1 MASTS
6 DKVGHA
12 LAKGLL
18 IKTDYRKDA
27 TTESLSRGESVFS
40 TSNAE
45 TYIEK
50 EPTAADYFREIA
62 PNGQTVK
69 RYFRDLFPFLNWIT
83 RYNLQWFTGDL
94 IAGLTVGAVVVPQGM
109 AYALLAKLP
118 AEYGLYTSFVGF
130 ILYWAFATSKDIT
143 IGTVAVMSTLVGN
156 IVIKV
161 QKTHPDIDAV
171 EIARTLAVVS
181 GCVVLFIGL
190 ARIGW
195 IVEWISLTAITAF
208 MTGSAI
214 TIGVGQIPAL
224 LGIPGINNRGPAY
237 EVFINTLKALPK
249 ARLDAAMGVT
259 ALFLLYFIRFGFEF
273 LSRRYPSR
281 KKTFFFLST
290 LRIAFVLLLYIM
302 ISWLVNRG
310 IKDAK
315 KAHFRILGKV
325 PRGFQH
331 AGAPKMN
338 TRTINAFA
346 SELPATIIVLLI
358 EHIAISKSFGRI
370 NNYTINPSQEL
381 VAIGFTNVFG
391 PFLGAYPATGSFSRT
406 AIKSKAGVRTPLAGV
421 FTAIVVLLALYALT
435 AVFFYI
441 PMSSLAAV
449 IIHAVGDLITPPNVV
464 YQFWEVSPLEV
475 PIFFIGVFVTL
486 FTNIENGIYATIA
499 ASGALLLFR
508 LSKAKGRFVGRTK
521 VQSLSQ
527 DSFSKLEARNACSS
541 DSEQSAT
548 LSQARDVFLPLDRKD
563 GSNPDIQVKQP
574 HPGVFI
580 YRFNEGF
587 NYPNS
592 QHYMEHFTE
601 HIFKE
606 TRRTTLDNYAK
617 LGDRPW
623 NDPGPRRGQPAE
635 VRTHLPILRAVIL
648 DFSAVNNVDV
658 SAVQNLVDVRK
669 QLDRYASPATV
680 GWHFANIT
688 SRWTRRALA
697 SAGFGYPKSNSPELN
712 WKSIISIADF
722 DDSVSTI
729 NSQEK
734 PKYDVEHQTKDDEI
748 RSDSAPHAAPAY
760 EKTGANVTVTGKSV
774 PLYGVNRPFFHV
786 DIFAAVEAA
795 LAVVEQ
801 DEAQLAG

>member
-1 MASTS
+1 MSSASE
-6 DKVGHA
+6 KLGHA

-18 IKTDYRKDA
+18 IKTEYRKDA
-27 TTESLSRGESVFS
+27 TETLSRGDSVFS
-40 TSNAE
+40 TLNAE
-45 TYIEK
+45 NYIEI
-50 EPTAADYFREIA
+50 EPTAAEYFKEIA
-62 PNGQTVK
+62 PTGESVK
-69 RYFRDLFPFLNWIT
+69 KYCRDLFPFMNWIGH
-83 RYNLQWFTGDL
+83 YNLQWFTGD
-94 IAGLTVGAVVVPQGM
+94 IVAGLTVGAVVVPQGM

-161 QKTHPDIDAV
+161 QKQHKDIPAE
-171 EIARTLAVVS
+171 EIARTLALVS

-195 IVEWISLTAITAF
+195 IVEWISFTAITAF

-214 TIGVGQIPAL
+214 TIGVGQLPAL

-237 EVFINTLKALPK
+237 EVFVNVLKGLPK
-249 ARLDAAMGVT
+249 ADINAAMGVS
-259 ALFLLYFIRFGFEF
+259 ALFLLYFIRFGFE
-273 LSRRYPSR
+273 SASYRWPS
-281 KKTFFFLST
+281 KKKIFFFLST
-290 LRIAFVLLLYIM
+290 LRIAFVLLLYIL
-302 ISWLVNRG
+302 ISWLVNRHIG
-310 IKDAK
+310 GNVK
-315 KAHFRILGKV
+315 KAHFKILGKV

-338 TRTINAFA
+338 TRTISAFA

-381 VAIGFTNVFG
+381 VAIGFTNIFG
-391 PFLGAYPATGSFSRT
+391 PFLGGYPATGSFSRT

-421 FTAIVVLLALYALT
+421 FTAVVVLLALYALT

-441 PMSSLAAV
+441 PMASLAAV

-508 LSKAKGRFVGRTK
+508 ISKAKGRFVGRTK
-521 VQSLSQ
+521 VASLTQ
-527 DSFSKLEARNACSS
+527 DNFTKLEARNASS
-541 DSEQSAT
+541 AESEQYST
-548 LSQARDVFLPLDRKD
+548 LSRARDVFLPLDRKD
-563 GSNPDIQVKQP
+563 GSNPDVQVKQP

-592 QHYMEHFTE
+592 QQYMEHLTE
-601 HIFKE
+601 TIFKK
-606 TRRTTLDNYAK
+606 TRRTLLDNYAK

-635 VRTHLPILRAVIL
+635 ARTHLPILRAIIF

-658 SAVQNLVDVRK
+658 SSVQNLVDVRH

-680 GWHFANIT
+680 GWHFANIS

-697 SAGFGYPKSNSPELN
+697 SAGFGYAKSNSPELN
-712 WKSIISIADF
+712 WKSIISVAEF
-722 DDSVSTI
+722 DDSASTI

-734 PKYDVEHQTKDDEI
+734 RKLDIEHQSQDDEI
-748 RSDSAPHAAPAY
+748 RGDSAPRAPAY
-760 EKTGANVTVTGKSV
+760 EKSSANVTVTGKSV
-774 PLYGVNRPFFHV
+774 PLYGFNRPFFHIDV
-786 DIFAAVEAA
+786 FAAVEAA
-795 LAVVEQ
+795 LLVVEQ
-801 DEAQLAG
+801 DENEVPV